1 MDRPVEA
8 PVLVT
13 GAAGLIG
20 HAVATSLLARGT
32 PVVAIDRRGGLI
44 DGLEVAECELTD
56 IHRLHALARG
66 GLDGVIHCGAY
77 SGPMVARDTPYAM
90 VEVNIV
96 GTANVLELARIH
108 QARRFVYVSSN
119 TVYGATGDGPIE
131 ESAPPAPSD
140 MYGASKAS
148 SELLALA
155 YDRQYGLSSVSIRL
169 CWVYGPRRTTDCVI
183 RTMVRDAQ
191 AGRATHLG
199 FGADF
204 HRQFIHV
211 EDAAAALIA
220 ALDAEA
226 IPQPAYNASGGTNPT
241 IGDVA
246 ALVREL
252 IPAARIQ
259 VDPGPDPV
267 DNPLGQVSIAAIA
280 RDLGFAPRVSLRAG
294 IEAFAAAAGPA

>member
-1 MDRPVEA
+1 MNLPADA

-20 HAVATSLLARGT
+20 HAVAMRLLARGT
-32 PVVAIDRRGGLI
+32 AVIPVDRRGGLI
-44 DGLEVAECELTD
+44 DGLEVIECDIGD

-66 GLDGVIHCGAY
+66 GLDAVIHCGAF
-77 SGPMVARDTPYAM
+77 SGPMVARDAPHAM
-90 VEVNIV
+90 FQVNIA
-96 GTANVLELARIH
+96 GTANVLELARVH
-108 QARRFVYVSSN
+108 AARRFVYVSSN
-119 TVYGATGDGPIE
+119 TIYGAAGPGPIL
-131 ESAPPAPSD
+131 ESALPIPSD

-148 SELLALA
+148 SELLAVA

-191 AGRATHLG
+191 AGRPTHLG

-211 EDAAAALIA
+211 DDAADALIA
-220 ALDAEA
+220 ALDADT
-226 IPQPAYNASGGTNPT
+226 IPQAVYNASGGTNVT

-246 ALVREL
+246 DLVRAI
-252 IPAARIQ
+252 IPSADIQ

-267 DNPLGQVSIAAIA
+267 DNDLGQVSIEAIR
-280 RDLGFAPRVSLRAG
+280 RDLGWAPRIPLPAG
-294 IEAFAAAAGPA
+294 IEAFALTSPA